1 MRPQDPSTNDAP
13 SRDLAVPARD
23 AAADVVRGQIS
34 ALYDDSR
41 GSTSET
47 PSPQAA
53 SAQQTASREA
63 TDAQSDHWK
72 QYHSAW
78 QQYYQKYY
86 EQYYTGHMHR
96 ILTEQRQQSSSTTTP
111 TPAQAAPQPTRPVA
125 ASSSAKAPEDTTKTA
140 SRQEAL
146 DQLRQKLKSNVKTS
160 AKKVRKSRHFI
171 PVMAAVCVVMVVAF
185 LQYNSVLMAT
195 VQAYV
200 SPGAIDPQNIV
211 VDPTGDTKV
220 GPEPKLIIPKINV
233 DVPVVYGIPY
243 TGNSATDNAAQM
255 RGMEQGV
262 IHFAMPGAN
271 SVPGQIGNTAISG
284 HSSND
289 LFEAGDY
296 KFVFAQL
303 EKLEQGD
310 TIYMNYEGTRY
321 TYTVT
326 RKEVVGPKDGNKL
339 AYATDKPMLTLITC
353 TPLGTSTNR
362 LLVTAEQV
370 SPDPAKAAPAPDS
383 AASSV
388 DAMPGNS
395 PTALQK
401 LFGAR

>member
-1 MRPQDPSTNDAP
+1 MRPQDQSDSTSP

-23 AAADVVRGQIS
+23 AAANVVRGQID
-34 ALYDDSR
+34 ALYQ
-41 GSTSET
+41 GNGATQTSQ
-47 PSPQAA
+47 PAVQKQANSQAA
-53 SAQQTASREA
+53 AGQP
-63 TDAQSDHWK
+63 DHWK
-72 QYHSAW
+72 QYHTAW

-96 ILTEQRQQSSSTTTP
+96 ILNEQRQQQAPRPSSP
-111 TPAQAAPQPTRPVA
+111 TSHPVA
-125 ASSSAKAPEDTTKTA
+125 VTPVPQQKTTAKTETAAEPDKAKAA

-146 DQLRQKLKSNVKTS
+146 DQLRQKLKTNVQTS
-160 AKKVRKSRHFI
+160 AKKVRRSRHFI
-171 PVMAAVCVVMVVAF
+171 PVMAAMSVVLIVAF

-211 VDPTGDTKV
+211 VDPTADTKV
-220 GPEPKLIIPKINV
+220 GPEPKLIIPKINI

-243 TGNSATDNAAQM
+243 TGNSSADNAAQM
-255 RGMEQGV
+255 KGMEQGV

-289 LFEAGDY
+289 LFESGDY

-303 EKLEQGD
+303 DKLEQGD
-310 TIYMNYEGTRY
+310 TIYANYQGVRY

-326 RKEVVGPKDGNKL
+326 KKEVVGPKDGNKL

-353 TPLGTSTNR
+353 TPLGTSLNR

-370 SPDPAKAAPAPDS
+370 SPDPSKAAPASD
-383 AASSV
+383 AASSSAE
-388 DAMPGNS
+388 AMPGNS

>member
-1 MRPQDPSTNDAP
+1 MRPQDQSDSTSP

-23 AAADVVRGQIS
+23 AAANVVRGQID
-34 ALYDDSR
+34 ALYQ
-41 GSTSET
+41 GSNATISQTSQPT
-47 PSPQAA
+47 ATQQPSPQAHT
-53 SAQQTASREA
+53 SQP
-63 TDAQSDHWK
+63 DHWK
-72 QYHSAW
+72 QYHNAW

-96 ILTEQRQQSSSTTTP
+96 ILNEQRQQQAANAAPAAAPAQPQKATAKAETTP
-111 TPAQAAPQPTRPVA
+111 EPN
-125 ASSSAKAPEDTTKTA
+125 SAKAA
-140 SRQEAL
+140 SKQEAL
-146 DQLRQKLKSNVKTS
+146 DQLRQRLKNNVQAS
-160 AKKVRKSRHFI
+160 AKKVRGSRHFVPI
-171 PVMAAVCVVMVVAF
+171 MAALSVVLIVAF

-200 SPGAIDPQNIV
+200 SPGTIDPQNIV
-211 VDPTGDTKV
+211 VDPTTDTKV

-243 TGNSATDNAAQM
+243 TGNATADNAAQM
-255 RGMEQGV
+255 KGMEQGV
-262 IHFAMPGAN
+262 IHFAMPGAS

-303 EKLEQGD
+303 DKLEAGD
-310 TIYMNYEGTRY
+310 TIYANYQGTRY

-326 RKEVVGPKDGNKL
+326 KKEVVGPKDGNKL
-339 AYATDKPMLTLITC
+339 AYATDKPILTLITC
-353 TPLGTSTNR
+353 TPLGTSLNR

-370 SPDPAKAAPAPDS
+370 SPDPSKAAPASDS
-383 AASSV
+383 TGSSA